1 MSPRRPLLVVATRN
15 PGKTR
20 ELRELLAG
28 FPVEVRDLT
37 GFGPLPEV
45 EEDGASFEENAY
57 KKASFTARLLGVPAL
72 ADDSGLCV
80 AALGGAPG
88 VHSARYG
95 GPGLSD
101 AERVARLLAA
111 MKDRTDRRATFVC
124 VLSLAVPSGAALTY
138 EGRCEGVIAVE
149 PAGENGFGY
158 DPVFVYPPLGRT
170 FAQLGAEEKHRVS
183 HRGRAMAELRAEFED
198 VMRWIRNHMPPGDP
212 WTR

>member
-111 MKDRTDRRATFVC
+111 MRGRTDRRASFVC

-138 EGRCEGVIAVE
+138 EGRCEGVIAEE

-158 DPVFVYPPLGRT
+158 DPVFVYPPLGKT

-183 HRGRAMAELRAEFED
+183 HRGRAMAELRAEFAD

>member
-1 MSPRRPLLVVATRN
+1 MSPRPPLLVVATRN

-20 ELRELLAG
+20 ELQALLAG
-28 FPVEVRDLT
+28 FPVEVRDL
-37 GFGPLPEV
+37 GRFGPLPEV
-45 EEDGASFEENAY
+45 EEDGTSFEENAY
-57 KKASFTARLLGVPAL
+57 KKSSFTARILGVPAL

-111 MKDRTDRRATFVC
+111 MKGRSDRRASFVC

-138 EGRCEGVIAVE
+138 QGRCEGLIAEE
-149 PAGENGFGY
+149 PAGEMGFGY
-158 DPVFVYPPLGRT
+158 DPVFFYPPLGRT
-170 FAQLGAEEKHRVS
+170 FAQLSAEEKHRVS
-183 HRGRAMAELRAEFED
+183 HRGRAMAELGAEFER
-198 VMRWIRNHMPPGDP
+198 VMRWIRSRMPPGDP
-212 WTR
+212 WNP